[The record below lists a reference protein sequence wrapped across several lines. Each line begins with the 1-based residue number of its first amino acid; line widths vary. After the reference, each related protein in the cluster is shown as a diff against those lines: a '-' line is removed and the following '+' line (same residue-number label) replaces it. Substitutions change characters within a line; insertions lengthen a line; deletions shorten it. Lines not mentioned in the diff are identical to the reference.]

1 MKEPQHRL
9 RFLGATGTVTGSRYL
24 IESEGKRI
32 LVDCG
37 LFQGYKELRLR
48 NRAEFPVP
56 PDTIDVVLLTHAHL
70 DHSGYLPALVREGFR
85 GDIVAS
91 EGTAQWCSLL
101 LPDSAHLLEEE
112 AEHARGKDWSKH
124 RQPSPLYTAEDVER
138 TLDQFRVA
146 RFDEDLAIA
155 PGVSARFQ
163 HAGHILG
170 ASQLQLT
177 VAGTTLHFTGDLGR
191 SDDSLMKPPAAFSGA
206 DILVTEST
214 YGDRKHPQVDPLAEL
229 GPVLSRVIARG
240 GVVIIPAFS
249 VGRSQ
254 ALLLHI
260 ERLMT
265 SGAIPEVPVYLNSP
279 MSINASAMYAAH
291 PDEQRVAPEELEA
304 MYSRAHLVRTPEQSK
319 TLNEKTGPMII
330 ISASG
335 MMTGGRVLH
344 HVVAFGEDPQNAI
357 LLTGYQ
363 AGGTR
368 GAYLAEGAD
377 TIRIFGRDVPIR
389 AEVVQLTS
397 MSGHADA
404 DGIIDWMSHAPTPPR
419 MTYVTHGEPE
429 SSAALVAKISD
440 TLLWKARAPHDG
452 ETIDLTDPR

>member
-1 MKEPQHRL
+1 MTAPVHSL

-24 IESEGKRI
+24 IESNGKRI

-37 LFQGYKELRLR
+37 LFQGYKDVRQR
-48 NRAEFPVP
+48 NRADFPVP
-56 PDTIDVVLLTHAHL
+56 PDTIDIVLLTHAHL
-70 DHSGYLPALVREGFR
+70 DHSGYLPALVRDGFR
-85 GDIVAS
+85 GDIVCS
-91 EGTAQWCSLL
+91 EGTAELCSLL

-112 AEHARGKDWSKH
+112 AEHARGKKWSH
-124 RQPSPLYTAEDVER
+124 HERPTPLYTAEDAER
-138 TLDQFRVA
+138 ALSQFRVA
-146 RFDEDLAIA
+146 RFDEVLTIA
-155 PGVSARFQ
+155 PGITAQFV

-170 ASQLQLT
+170 ASQLQLS

-191 SDDSLMKPPAAFSGA
+191 TDDALMKPPAPFLGA

-214 YGDRKHPQVDPLAEL
+214 YGDRKHAHVDPLVEL
-229 GPVLSRVIARG
+229 GPVLSKVIERG

-260 ERLMT
+260 ERLMN
-265 SGAIPEVPVYLNSP
+265 SGTIPVVPIYLNSP
-279 MSINASAMYAAH
+279 MSISASAMYATH
-291 PDEQRVAPEELEA
+291 PEEQRATADELEG
-304 MYSRAHLVRTPEQSK
+304 MYSRAHLVRTVDESK
-319 TLNEKTGPMII
+319 ALNEKHGPMII

-344 HVVAFGEDPQNAI
+344 HVVAFGEDPNNAI

-368 GAYLAEGAD
+368 GAYLAQGAD

-389 AEVVQLTS
+389 AEVVQLAS

-404 DGIIDWMSHAPTPPR
+404 DGIVAWMNGAPEPPR

-429 SSAALVAKISD
+429 SSAALASKIA
-440 TLLWKARAPHDG
+440 TELHWAVRAPRDG
-452 ETIDLTDPR
+452 ETIDLENPR